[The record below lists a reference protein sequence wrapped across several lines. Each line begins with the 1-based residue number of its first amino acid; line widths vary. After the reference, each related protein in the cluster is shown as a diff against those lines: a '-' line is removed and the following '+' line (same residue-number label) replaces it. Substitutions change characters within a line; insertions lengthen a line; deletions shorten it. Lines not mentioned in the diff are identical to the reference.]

1 MQNAKRS
8 SAFGP
13 SMKHFLRWES
23 TKIMIATFLAAEG
36 QWAWEIIIRRP
47 HSGVL
52 LYSVMALGYGL

>member
-1 MQNAKRS
+1 
-8 SAFGP
+8 
-13 SMKHFLRWES
+13 MKHFLRWES